1 MNNIEK
7 FKRRGKFI
15 LQLKRGH
22 TKHIRKGK

>member
-7 FKRRGKFI
+7 FKRSSKFI

-22 TKHIRKGK
+22 VKHIRKGK